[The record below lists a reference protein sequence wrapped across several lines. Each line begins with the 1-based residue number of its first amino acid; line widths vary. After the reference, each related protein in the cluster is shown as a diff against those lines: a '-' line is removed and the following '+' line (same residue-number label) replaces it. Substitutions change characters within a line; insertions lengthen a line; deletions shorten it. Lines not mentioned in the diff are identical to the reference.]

1 MRLRAGQGQQA
12 AADEKAVGANAP
24 GAAYAKVPI
33 GTDAVAT
40 CVCMMYRARPTSCD
54 DTQTCACSHGLLLA
68 TSSRMWRSLTR

>member
-1 MRLRAGQGQQA
+1 M
-12 AADEKAVGANAP
+12 AADERPIVGSAP

-54 DTQTCACSHGLLLA
+54 AAPKLSH
-68 TSSRMWRSLTR
+68 RSETVDLKMHQVAYPG